1 MGQLL
6 TEFTRCSDRSFLH
19 DGEAP
24 QANMLREHSG
34 YDNSRI
40 LYVIVMHC
48 LKYFTTCTVFAVVLV
63 IFVYLTRLVTKSA
76 HNDVM
81 ICSGTLRITDHFLI
95 EAPHFGVR
103 VYFSRCRRELVSRF
117 RYSATCY
124 GSGDSYF
131 CFSSSSIKR
140 RSSALGFVTLSL

>member
-1 MGQLL
+1 MGPLI
-6 TEFTRCSDRSFLH
+6 TEFTKCSDRSFLH

-24 QANMLREHSG
+24 QANMLREHFG

-63 IFVYLTRLVTKSA
+63 IFVYLTRHVTKSVYF
-76 HNDVM
+76 DVM

-95 EAPHFGVR
+95 EASHFGVS
-103 VYFSRCRRELVSRF
+103 VYFSRCRRELVSRLLLGHLLRCRGTHISVF
-117 RYSATCY
+117 RPRPSK
-124 GSGDSYF
+124 GD
-131 CFSSSSIKR
+131 
-140 RSSALGFVTLSL
+140 LQLSVS

>member
-1 MGQLL
+1 MGQLI
-6 TEFTRCSDRSFLH
+6 TEFTKCSDRSFLH

-48 LKYFTTCTVFAVVLV
+48 LKFFTTCTVVLV
-63 IFVYLTRLVTKSA
+63 IFVYLTRLVTKSV
-76 HNDVM
+76 HYDVM

-95 EAPHFGVR
+95 EAPH
-103 VYFSRCRRELVSRF
+103 L
-117 RYSATCY
+117 A
-124 GSGDSYF
+124 
-131 CFSSSSIKR
+131 
-140 RSSALGFVTLSL
+140 

>member
-1 MGQLL
+1 MCQLI
-6 TEFTRCSDRSFLH
+6 TEFTKCSDRNSLH

-63 IFVYLTRLVTKSA
+63 IFVYLTDLSRNLY
-76 HNDVM
+76 
-81 ICSGTLRITDHFLI
+81 TLML
-95 EAPHFGVR
+95 
-103 VYFSRCRRELVSRF
+103 
-117 RYSATCY
+117 
-124 GSGDSYF
+124 
-131 CFSSSSIKR
+131 
-140 RSSALGFVTLSL
+140 